1 MLWQYNSNTKPE
13 LNRTYPVQPNNMPIN
28 DLVQAILG
36 LGKVAIFGDYDVDG
50 ICSSLILKKALDR
63 LGIKNIIRLPER
75 SEGYGLKPEHIHELK
90 QKGFDTILTVD
101 NGITAFDAAEEA
113 EKLGV
118 KLIITDHHEP
128 KNVLPKAYK
137 VFDPKLYKD
146 TYKDYAGAGVAYL
159 IARELLKAKD
169 IPMTVDMIELAG
181 LATVADVVP
190 LDSNNWYIA
199 RKGLEYI
206 RKSPVKGIKEI
217 LRIADRT
224 PEEVN
229 GFDLGWVIAPR
240 INACGR
246 LKSPVLGLNLLLHGA
261 GAEKIEELNQE
272 RLKLVKKYIEN
283 IKDNNNK
290 FLMYIFKNCR
300 EGIIGLIA
308 GRVAEMYQKPVLIGT
323 LQYEQVTASV
333 RTYGEFDLLQ
343 AFEYA
348 SKNLDIVYGGH
359 KAACGVSFNIRDA
372 KRLQEALNKYVEENP
387 IRQEINL
394 LDGVLLKKPA
404 LEELQSFDNFE
415 PFGYKN
421 PEPAFLIDGT
431 VTDIK
436 ETMKWRMLTVNNEF
450 NVFVNGTYKTGDNIK
465 IVVRPYIN
473 GNYVSFKLLDEKP
486 EVV

>member
-13 LNRTYPVQPNNMPIN
+13 LNRTYPVQPNIMPIN
-28 DLVQAILG
+28 DLVQAISG
-36 LGKVAIFGDYDVDG
+36 FNKVAIFGDYDVDG

-75 SEGYGLKPEHIHELK
+75 TEGYGLKPEHVKELK
-90 QKGFDTILTVD
+90 QKGFDTIITVD
-101 NGITAFDAAEEA
+101 NGITAFEAAEEA

-128 KNVLPKAYK
+128 KSVLPKAYK
-137 VFDPKLYKD
+137 VFDPKLYD
-146 TYKDYAGAGVAYL
+146 NTYKDYAGAGVAFL
-159 IARELLKAKD
+159 IARELLKTKNEPVM
-169 IPMTVDMIELAG
+169 IDMIELAG
-181 LATVADVVP
+181 LATVADIVP

-217 LRIADRT
+217 LKIADRKS
-224 PEEVN
+224 EEVN

-246 LKSPVLGLNLLLHGA
+246 LQSPVLGLNLLLNGT
-261 GAEKIEELNQE
+261 GAETVEKLNQK
-272 RLKLVKKYIEN
+272 RLELVKRYVEN
-283 IKDNNNK
+283 IKDNDNK
-290 FLMYIFKNCR
+290 FLIYIFRNCPK
-300 EGIIGLIA
+300 GIIGLIA
-308 GRVAEMYQKPVLIGT
+308 GRISEMFQKPVLIGI

-348 SKNLDIVYGGH
+348 SKNLDIMYGGH

-372 KRLQEALNKYVEENP
+372 KRLQEALNKYFEENP
-387 IRQEINL
+387 IKQEINL
-394 LDGVLLKKPA
+394 LDGVLLKKPV
-404 LEELQSFDNFE
+404 LEELKSFDDFE

-421 PEPAFLIDGT
+421 PEPAFLINGT

-436 ETMKWRMLTVNNEF
+436 ETVKWRMININGEF
-450 NVFVNGTYKTGDNIK
+450 NIFVNGTYNTGDNVKLI
-465 IVVRPYIN
+465 VRPYIN
-473 GNYVSFKLLDEKP
+473 GNYISFKVLDEKP
-486 EVV
+486 EIV

>member
-63 LGIKNIIRLPER
+63 RGIKNIIRLPER
-75 SEGYGLKPEHIHELK
+75 SEGYGLKPEHVKEIK
-90 QKGFDTILTVD
+90 QKGFDAIITVD
-101 NGITAFDAAEEA
+101 NGITAFEAAEEA

-128 KNVLPKAYK
+128 KSVLPKAYK
-137 VFDPKLYKD
+137 VFDPKLYHD
-146 TYKDYAGAGVAYL
+146 AYKDYAGAGVAFL
-159 IARELLKAKD
+159 IARELLKTKNEPVT
-169 IPMTVDMIELAG
+169 IDMIELAG

-190 LDSNNWYIA
+190 LDSNNWYMA

-206 RKSPVKGIKEI
+206 RKSPINGIKEI
-217 LRIADRT
+217 LRIVDRT

-229 GFDLGWVIAPR
+229 GFDLGWIIAPR

-246 LKSPVLGLNLLLHGA
+246 LKSPVLGLNLLLYGT
-261 GAEKIEELNQE
+261 GAETIEKLNQE
-272 RLKLVKKYIEN
+272 RLELVKKYVEH
-283 IKDNNNK
+283 IKNNDNK
-290 FLMYIFKNCR
+290 FLMYIFRNCPK
-300 EGIIGLIA
+300 GIIGLIA
-308 GRVAEMYQKPVLIGT
+308 GRVAEMFQKPVLIGT

-348 SKNLDIVYGGH
+348 SKHLDVVYGGH

-372 KRLQEALNKYVEENP
+372 KKLQEALNKYVEENP
-387 IRQEINL
+387 IKQEINL
-394 LDGVLLKKPA
+394 LDGVLLKKPV
-404 LEELQSFDNFE
+404 LEELKSFDDFE

-421 PEPAFLIDGT
+421 PEPAFLINGT

-436 ETMKWRMLTVNNEF
+436 ETVKWRMININGEF
-450 NVFVNGTYKTGDNIK
+450 NIFVNGTYNTGDNVKLI
-465 IVVRPYIN
+465 VRPYIN
-473 GNYVSFKLLDEKP
+473 GNYISFKVLDEKP
-486 EVV
+486 EIV

>member
-13 LNRTYPVQPNNMPIN
+13 LNRTYPVQPNNFFID
-28 DLVQAILG
+28 DLVQVILG
-36 LGKVAIFGDYDVDG
+36 LDKVAIFGDYDVDG

-63 LGIKNIIRLPER
+63 LGIKNVIRLPER
-75 SEGYGLKPEHIHELK
+75 SEGYGLKPEHVCELK
-90 QKGFDTILTVD
+90 QKGFDTIITVD

-113 EKLGV
+113 EKIGV

-128 KNVLPKAYK
+128 KNVLPRVYK
-137 VFDPKLYKD
+137 VFDPKLYD
-146 TYKDYAGAGVAYL
+146 MYKDYAGAGVVFL
-159 IARELLKAKD
+159 IARELLKTKNEPVTA
-169 IPMTVDMIELAG
+169 DMIELAG

-217 LRIADRT
+217 LRIADRM

-246 LKSPVLGLNLLLHGA
+246 LKSPVLGLNLLLHGT
-261 GAEKIEELNQE
+261 GAETIEKLNQE
-272 RLKLVKKYIEN
+272 RLELVKKYVEH
-283 IKDNNNK
+283 IKNNDNK
-290 FLMYIFKNCR
+290 FLMYIFRNCPK
-300 EGIIGLIA
+300 GIIGLIA
-308 GRVAEMYQKPVLIGT
+308 GRVAEMFQKPVLIGT

-348 SKNLDIVYGGH
+348 SKHLDVVYGGH

-404 LEELQSFDNFE
+404 LEELRSFDNFE

-436 ETMKWRMLTVNNEF
+436 ETMKWRMLTVNDEF
-450 NVFVNGTYKTGDNIK
+450 NVFVNQTYNVGDNIK
-465 IVVRPYIN
+465 LVVRPYIN
-473 GNYVSFKLLDEKP
+473 GNYASFKVLDEKP
-486 EVV
+486 EIV